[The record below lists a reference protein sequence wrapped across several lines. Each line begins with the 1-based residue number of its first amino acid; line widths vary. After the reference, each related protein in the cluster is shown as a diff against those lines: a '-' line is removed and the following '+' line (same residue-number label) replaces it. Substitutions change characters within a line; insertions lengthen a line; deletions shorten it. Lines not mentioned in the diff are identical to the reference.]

1 MCASRVTTRMR
12 CILAVA
18 AISLLMAWPSAA
30 QTYFNDF
37 EDVLDPLTEWSL
49 ALTDTTPAGER
60 MFLGQFGNDA
70 VSLTLPFVPA
80 SNVALSFDL
89 FIIHSWDGHAVGA
102 GGPDIWDLSVEG
114 GPTLC
119 HTTFAT
125 HEPRLQAYPGTFVA
139 EGVEPL
145 NDPHTGAV
153 EINSLGFDDFFG
165 TGDVY
170 SLSFIFPH
178 TGGELVLRFSGSNLQ
193 EIGDESW
200 GLDNVLVNCPPD
212 CSNAA
217 PSIATLWPVNHKFV
231 PITIVGVTDP
241 DGDPVTITIDS
252 IYQDEPV
259 NVIGSGNSEPDGKGV
274 GTDTAEIRAE
284 RSGTKKV
291 PGNGRV
297 YHITFTADDGVGGT
311 CTGTVTVCV
320 PHDNAHSEC
329 VDDGPLYD
337 STVP

>member
-1 MCASRVTTRMR
+1 MCTSRVTTRMR
-12 CILAVA
+12 CIWAVA

-37 EDVLDPLTEWSL
+37 EDLLDPLTEWSL
-49 ALTDTTPAGER
+49 PLTDITPVGTR
-60 MFLGQFGNDA
+60 TFLGRFGSDTAN
-70 VSLTLPFVPA
+70 LTLPFVPA
-80 SNVALSFDL
+80 CNVTVSFNL
-89 FIIHSWDGHAVGA
+89 FIIQSWDGHGDFDGA
-102 GGPDIWDLSVEG
+102 TGPDVWQLAVKD
-114 GPTLC
+114 GPTLLL
-119 HTTFAT
+119 TTFAT
-125 HEPRLQAYPGTFVA
+125 HAPRLQAYPNWYIAQGDP
-139 EGVEPL
+139 PL
-145 NDPHTGAV
+145 YAPHTGAAEV
-153 EINSLGFDDFFG
+153 DTLGYPDY
-165 TGDVY
+165 GDAVY
-170 SLSFIFPH
+170 YMSFTFPH

-217 PSIATLWPVNHKFV
+217 PSIAALWPVNHKFV

-259 NVIGSGNSEPDGKGV
+259 NVIGSGSSEPDGMGV
-274 GTDTAEIRAE
+274 GTDTAEVRAE

-320 PHDNAHSEC
+320 PHDKADSEC

>member
-1 MCASRVTTRMR
+1 MCTSRVTTRVR

-18 AISLLMAWPSAA
+18 AISLLMALPSAA

-37 EDVLDPLTEWSL
+37 EDISDPLLEWSCPWI
-49 ALTDTTPAGER
+49 DTTPPLDR
-60 MFLGQFGNDA
+60 IFLGQFDNQT
-70 VSLTLPFVPA
+70 VSLTLLSVPA
-80 SNVALSFDL
+80 GNVALFFDL
-89 FIIHSWDGHAVGA
+89 LIIRTWDGNGENGWGTDIFEVSVDGA
-102 GGPDIWDLSVEG
+102 
-114 GPTLC
+114 PTPLLT
-119 HTTFAT
+119 TTFAT
-125 HEPRLQAYPGTFVA
+125 AGHTAVSQAYPGTYPGSVY
-139 EGVEPL
+139 PP
-145 NDPHTGAV
+145 DTGAGQV
-153 EINSLGFDDFFG
+153 GLGWDYDALYYLGFTFAH
-165 TGDVY
+165 
-170 SLSFIFPH
+170 P
-178 TGGELVLRFSGSNLQ
+178 GGPLVVNFSGSGLQ
-193 EIGDESW
+193 GVGDESW
-200 GLDNVLVNCPPD
+200 GLDNVLVNCSPD

-231 PITIVGVTDP
+231 PITITGVTDP

-259 NVIGSGNSEPDGKGV
+259 NVIGSGSSEPDGMGV
-274 GTDTAEIRAE
+274 GTDTAEVRAE

-320 PHDNAHSEC
+320 PHDNADSEC